1 MLTNRQ
7 LLILQLTVN
16 DFIESAQPV
25 GSRQLSKKAEA
36 PFSPATIRNDMADLE
51 DLGYLEKTHT
61 SSGRVPS
68 EKGYR
73 FYVDH
78 LLTPEKLT
86 LEDSVQLR
94 SIFQDRVGETEELIR
109 NSAKI
114 ISELTNYTSVLLGP
128 DMSMHSVKRFSIVPL
143 DTTKAVAIIVTDNG
157 HVENRMFDV
166 PSGMIASDIEKM
178 VNILNERLVG
188 TPLSFLQN
196 KLAHEAKTVFEQHV
210 HHAGDLFASFQRAM
224 TIKPEERLYFG
235 GKMNMMKQPEFNDF
249 QKMKLFFEMMEND
262 VPAMTFFQD
271 DTKGIHVRIGSE
283 NKNNAMEDY
292 SVITANY
299 AAGDNVAGAIAI
311 IGPKR
316 MDYGRVITMLD
327 VLSEDLSN
335 ALGKLTIG
343 GIGLD
348 RRKE

>member
-25 GSRQLSKKAEA
+25 GSRQLSKKPEA
-36 PFSPATIRNDMADLE
+36 PYSPATIRNDMADLE
-51 DLGYLEKTHT
+51 ELGYLEKTHT

-86 LEDSVQLR
+86 LADSMQLR
-94 SIFQDRVGETEELIR
+94 SIFQDRVTETEELIR

-114 ISELTNYTSVLLGP
+114 ISELTNYTSILLGP

-143 DTTKAVAIIVTDNG
+143 DDTKAVAIIVTDNG
-157 HVENRMFDV
+157 HVENRVFDV
-166 PSGMIASDIEKM
+166 PQGMLASDIEKM

-196 KLAHEAKTVFEQHV
+196 KLAHETKTVFEQHV
-210 HHAGDLFASFQRAM
+210 HHAGELFASFQRAM

-235 GKMNMMKQPEFNDF
+235 GKMNMMKQPEFNDL
-249 QKMKLFFEMMEND
+249 QKMKMFFELMEND
-262 VPAMTFFQD
+262 APAMTFFQD
-271 DTKGIHVRIGSE
+271 DSKGIHVRIGSE
-283 NKNNAMEDY
+283 NKHNAMEDC

-299 AAGDNVAGAIAI
+299 SAGENMTGSIAI

-327 VLSEDLSN
+327 ILSDNLSQ
-335 ALGKLTIG
+335 ALAKMTIG
-343 GIGLD
+343 MD
-348 RRKE
+348 RRND